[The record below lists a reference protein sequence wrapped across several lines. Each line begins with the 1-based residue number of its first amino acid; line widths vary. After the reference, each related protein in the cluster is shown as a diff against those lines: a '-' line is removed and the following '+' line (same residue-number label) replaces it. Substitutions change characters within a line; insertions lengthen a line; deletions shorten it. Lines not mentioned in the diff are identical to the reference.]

1 MFLAKTTSSGKLK
14 ALFEI
19 LFSNMSTVIL
29 TISKDGIY
37 SEMITTNKS
46 LICVHIPCTCFE
58 EYTFTFSEPQHIGLG
73 AHVNTF
79 FKTLKTKTLIT
90 LSMNETFTL
99 NVISEDDG
107 CTTSYSAA
115 VIIAQNIS
123 PEPTYKYDSEGIKIS
138 CANFNSM
145 CKSFSKTPYVDV
157 LKKNGQLSFSFEL
170 TGISTKTLTYGKK
183 SDSSEVYFQ
192 QHKSD
197 AFVRLNKMASFA
209 DEIIVYVE
217 ENNPLSIVATSTMGS
232 LKTFMKIDDY

>member
-1 MFLAKTTSSGKLK
+1 MFLAKTISSGKLK

-46 LICVHIPCTCFE
+46 LICVNIPSTCFD
-58 EYTFTFSEPQHIGLG
+58 EYVFTFSESQHIGLG

-90 LSMNETFTL
+90 LSMNESYTL

-115 VIIAQNIS
+115 VISAQNIS
-123 PEPTYKYDSEGIKIS
+123 PAPTYTYESEGIKIT
-138 CANFNSM
+138 CANFNAM
-145 CKSFSKTPYVDV
+145 CKSFSKTPYLDV
-157 LKKNGQLSFSFEL
+157 VKKNGQLSFSFEL

-183 SDSSEVYFQ
+183 NESSEIYFQ

-217 ENNPLSIVATSTMGS
+217 QNKPLAIEATSSLGN